1 MKQYNEPKLELLL
14 MLSSD
19 VLTNSPNDPNG
30 GLGDILVSDPG
41 GLFDE

>member
-19 VLTNSPNDPNG
+19 VLTNSPNDPFGPGNNG
-30 GLGDILVSDPG
+30 IEDPG
-41 GLFDE
+41 DLF

>member
-19 VLTNSPNDPNG
+19 VLTNSPNDPFGPENNE
-30 GLGDILVSDPG
+30 IEDPG
-41 GLFDE
+41 DLF